1 MVVEMR
7 DDQILSVQP
16 DTIVGYTHSP
26 IGGPRETI
34 PFR

>member
-1 MVVEMR
+1 MVVETH
-7 DDQILSVQP
+7 DEKILSVQP

>member
-1 MVVEMR
+1 MR
-7 DDQILSVQP
+7 NEQILSVEP

-26 IGGPRETI
+26 IGGSREDI

>member
-1 MVVEMR
+1 VVEMR
-7 DDQILSVQP
+7 DEQTLSVEP

-26 IGGPRETI
+26 IGGSREDI

>member
-1 MVVEMR
+1 MVVETQ
-7 DDQILSVQP
+7 DEKIVSAEP
-16 DTIVGYTHSP
+16 GTIVGYTHSP